1 MNSTQLL
8 RYFGFELA
16 DEQDSIYAFSPVYK
30 IDNKIVKRTQYPI
43 ESAINLIK
51 YTTYL
56 KDAGIPIVTP
66 VDLHTSNPQQ
76 IEEEVY
82 ICYPYI
88 DGTTYRGVGTEI
100 KQAGELLGKIH
111 LLSSRDNSFNLNK
124 YDVFD
129 FIHEEV
135 DEHVKEIAKNAATWT
150 IDFDFQGLRNL
161 LYTAVENQEKLK
173 NASLIW
179 IETPHDYKAN
189 NLVFTK
195 DPVIIDPD
203 NAKWIPRIFDLA
215 LALLLFHNELSSA
228 PNRVFT
234 PLEWQLFLEGYSV
247 HQTLTRNEKEMWQ
260 AGLLHVFLDEVMWLI
275 AEVKEDWQRVEQREL
290 VVSLLNMITNAE
302 EYRLI

>member
-1 MNSTQLL
+1 MNSSHLL
-8 RYFGFELA
+8 RCFGFELSE
-16 DEQDSIYAFSPVYK
+16 EQDSIYAFSPVYK
-30 IDNKIVKRTQYPI
+30 VDNKIVKRTQYPM

-56 KDAGIPIVTP
+56 KDAGIPVVTP
-66 VDLHTSNPQQ
+66 VNLQTSNPQQ

-88 DGTTYRGVGTEI
+88 DGETYQGERTEI
-100 KQAGELLGKIH
+100 MQAGELLGEIH
-111 LLSSRDNSFNLNK
+111 SLSTKDNAFNLNK

-129 FIHEEV
+129 FTHEEV
-135 DEHVKEIAKNAATWT
+135 DEHLKEIAKNAATWN
-150 IDFDFQGLRNL
+150 IDFDIQGLRNL
-161 LYTAVENQEKLK
+161 LFTAVENQEKLK

-179 IETPHDYKAN
+179 IETPHDFKAN

-195 DPVIIDPD
+195 KPIVIDPD

-228 PNRVFT
+228 PNRLFT
-234 PLEWQLFLEGYSV
+234 PIEWQLFLEGYSGY
-247 HQTLTRNEKEMWQ
+247 QTLTWNEKEMWQ
-260 AGLLHVFLDEVMWLI
+260 AGLIHVFLDEVMWLL
-275 AEVKEDWQRVEQREL
+275 AEVQEDWIRVEQREL
-290 VVSLLNMITNAE
+290 FVSLLNMITNAE